1 LCKIIS
7 ARGTGKG
14 ANSLLLFGA
23 GNGNLQM
30 AKNNNVCLFRRF
42 LLTSFVS
49 SPFQVFGSL
58 LLSFGMEKNR
68 GEHLRDELGE
78 VKVRRKKKTKI
89 LKVTTEKTKE
99 RYLRFKINQVI
110 KRKPQFDEVQEVY
123 FPNTEQNHCFIV
135 LCSE

>member
-1 LCKIIS
+1 MAMCNWQGRALRNCPVGNFS
-7 ARGTGKG
+7 KG
-14 ANSLLLFGA
+14 ASLQGSKKL
-23 GNGNLQM
+23 
-30 AKNNNVCLFRRF
+30 
-42 LLTSFVS
+42 
-49 SPFQVFGSL
+49 VFSDAFSL

-78 VKVRRKKKTKI
+78 AKVRRKKKTKI

-135 LCSE
+135 LCSEQQMIMD

>member
-1 LCKIIS
+1 
-7 ARGTGKG
+7 
-14 ANSLLLFGA
+14 
-23 GNGNLQM
+23 
-30 AKNNNVCLFRRF
+30 
-42 LLTSFVS
+42 VS

-78 VKVRRKKKTKI
+78 AKVRRKKKTKI